1 MSNFKLNGSEC
12 LGIEFGST
20 RIKAILIDD
29 EFNVLATGSYD
40 WENKLVEGYWTYS
53 IDDIWHGLQSAY
65 KSLNDECENKFSSKI
80 TSLSAIGFS
89 AMMHGYLAFDKDDN
103 LLVPFRTW
111 RNTTTAQAARELT
124 RVFNFNIPQR
134 WSIAHLYQAILNNEE
149 HVKDISYITT
159 LAGYVHYKLTGK
171 KALGIG
177 DASGMFPIDSDIN
190 DYNQEMLEKFSNLE
204 NVKQFDWNIKDIL
217 PKVLL
222 AGENAGTLSEDGAK
236 LLDPS
241 ATLKAGALMC
251 PAEAGDPHHHQQ
263 LCPAE
268 GDAGTGMVATNS
280 VAQRTG
286 NISAGTSIFSMIV
299 LEKQLSR
306 VYEEIDMVTTPTG
319 KPVAMVHCNNC
330 CTDLDYWVKLF
341 IEFSSLSGN
350 NLTKGEIYDLLY
362 NEALKGDSD
371 CGKIVS
377 INYFSGE
384 PVTGFLQGRPMLLRS
399 ENSNFNLANF
409 MRTHIYSAIATLK
422 IGMEILEEEN
432 VNIDKLM
439 GHGGLFKTKYVGQKL
454 MAGAMKTPVSV
465 LSTAGEG
472 GAWGIA
478 VLASY
483 AKNNFGLPLEE
494 FLDKKVFSKYEIS
507 TVQPD
512 INDVNGFEKYITLYK
527 KSLAVEKSAV
537 ENI

>member
-40 WENKLVEGYWTYS
+40 WENKLVDGYWTYS

-204 NVKQFDWNIKDIL
+204 TINRFDWNIKDIL

-241 ATLKAGALMC
+241 ATLKAAALM
-251 PAEAGDPHHHQQ
+251 
-263 LCPAE
+263 CPAE

-384 PVTGFLQGRPMLLRS
+384 PVTGFLQGRPMVLRS

-409 MRTHIYSAIATLK
+409 MRTHIYSAVATLK

-432 VNIDKLM
+432 VDIDKLM

-507 TVQPD
+507 TVEPD

>member
-29 EFNVLATGSYD
+29 EFNVLATGSHD

-53 IDDIWHGLQSAY
+53 IEDIWHGLQSAY

-124 RVFNFNIPQR
+124 KVFNFNIPQR
-134 WSIAHLYQAILNNEE
+134 WSISHLYQAILNQEE

-159 LAGYVHYKLTGK
+159 LAGYVHYKLSGK
-171 KALGIG
+171 KTVGIG

-204 NVKQFDWNIKDIL
+204 TVKRFNWDIKDIL

-222 AGENAGTLSEDGAK
+222 AGENAGTLTEDGAK

-241 ATLKAGALMC
+241 GTLKAGALM
-251 PAEAGDPHHHQQ
+251 
-263 LCPAE
+263 CPAE

-350 NLTKGEIYDLLY
+350 KLTKGEIYDLLY

-384 PVTGFLQGRPMLLRS
+384 PVTGFSQGRPMVLRS

-432 VNIDKLM
+432 VDIDKLM

-483 AKNNFGLPLEE
+483 AKNSFDLSLEE

-507 TVQPD
+507 TVRPD
-512 INDVNGFEKYITLYK
+512 INDVNGFEKYMTLYK

>member
-40 WENKLVEGYWTYS
+40 WENKLVDGYWTYS

-204 NVKQFDWNIKDIL
+204 TVNRFDWNIKDIL

-241 ATLKAGALMC
+241 ATLKAGALM
-251 PAEAGDPHHHQQ
+251 
-263 LCPAE
+263 CPAE

-306 VYEEIDMVTTPTG
+306 VYEEIDMVTTG

-377 INYFSGE
+377 INYYSGE
-384 PVTGFLQGRPMLLRS
+384 PVTGFLQGRPMVLRS

-409 MRTHIYSAIATLK
+409 MRTHIYSAVATLK

-432 VNIDKLM
+432 VDIDKLM

-507 TVQPD
+507 TVEPD

>member
-29 EFNVLATGSYD
+29 EFNVLATGSHD

-53 IDDIWHGLQSAY
+53 IEDIWHGLQSAY

-124 RVFNFNIPQR
+124 KVFNFNIPQR

-159 LAGYVHYKLTGK
+159 LAGYVHYKLSGK
-171 KALGIG
+171 KTVGIG

-204 NVKQFDWNIKDIL
+204 TVKQFDWNIKNIL

-222 AGENAGTLSEDGAK
+222 AGENAGTLTENGAK

-241 ATLKAGALMC
+241 GTLKAGALM
-251 PAEAGDPHHHQQ
+251 
-263 LCPAE
+263 CPAE

-384 PVTGFLQGRPMLLRS
+384 PVTGFSQGRPMVLRS

-432 VNIDKLM
+432 VDIDKLM

-483 AKNNFGLPLEE
+483 AKNNFDLSLEE

-507 TVQPD
+507 TVEPD
-512 INDVNGFEKYITLYK
+512 INDVNGFEKYMTLYK

>member
-29 EFNVLATGSYD
+29 EFNVLATGSHD
-40 WENKLVEGYWTYS
+40 WENKLVDGYWTYS

-124 RVFNFNIPQR
+124 KVFNFNIPQR
-134 WSIAHLYQAILNNEE
+134 WSIAHLYQAILNNEK
-149 HVKDISYITT
+149 HVKNISYITT
-159 LAGYVHYKLTGK
+159 LAGYVHYKLSGK
-171 KALGIG
+171 KTVGIG

-190 DYNQEMLEKFSNLE
+190 DYNQEMLETFSNLE
-204 NVKQFDWNIKDIL
+204 NVKQFDWDIKDIL

-222 AGENAGTLSEDGAK
+222 AGENAGTLTEEGAK

-241 ATLKAGALMC
+241 GTLKAGALM
-251 PAEAGDPHHHQQ
+251 
-263 LCPAE
+263 CPAE

-362 NEALKGDSD
+362 NKALKGDSD

-384 PVTGFLQGRPMLLRS
+384 PVTGFSQGRPMVLRS

-432 VNIDKLM
+432 VDIDKLM

-483 AKNNFGLPLEE
+483 AKNNFDLSLEE

-507 TVQPD
+507 TVEPD
-512 INDVNGFEKYITLYK
+512 INDVNGFEKYMTLYK

>member
-1 MSNFKLNGSEC
+1 M
-12 LGIEFGST
+12 
-20 RIKAILIDD
+20 
-29 EFNVLATGSYD
+29 ATGSYD
-40 WENKLVEGYWTYS
+40 WENKLVDGYWTYS

-204 NVKQFDWNIKDIL
+204 TVNRFDWNIKDIL

-241 ATLKAGALMC
+241 ATLKAGALM
-251 PAEAGDPHHHQQ
+251 
-263 LCPAE
+263 CPAE

-319 KPVAMVHCNNC
+319 KPFAIVHCNNC
-330 CTDLDYWVKLF
+330 CTDLYYWVKLF

-384 PVTGFLQGRPMLLRS
+384 PVTGFLQGRPMVLRS

-409 MRTHIYSAIATLK
+409 MRTHIYSAVATLK

-432 VNIDKLM
+432 VDIDKLM

-507 TVQPD
+507 TVEPD

>member
-29 EFNVLATGSYD
+29 EFNVLATGSHD

-53 IDDIWHGLQSAY
+53 IEDIWHGLQSAY

-124 RVFNFNIPQR
+124 KVFNFNIPQR
-134 WSIAHLYQAILNNEE
+134 WSIAHLYQAILNQEE

-159 LAGYVHYKLTGK
+159 LAGYVHYKLSGK
-171 KALGIG
+171 KTVGIG

-204 NVKQFDWNIKDIL
+204 TVKQFDWNIKDIL

-222 AGENAGTLSEDGAK
+222 AGENAGTLTEEGAK

-241 ATLKAGALMC
+241 GTLKAGALM
-251 PAEAGDPHHHQQ
+251 
-263 LCPAE
+263 CPAE

-350 NLTKGEIYDLLY
+350 KLTKGEIYDLLY

-384 PVTGFLQGRPMLLRS
+384 PVTGFLQGRPMVLRS

-432 VNIDKLM
+432 VDIDKLM

-483 AKNNFGLPLEE
+483 AKNSFDLSLEE

-507 TVQPD
+507 TVEPD
-512 INDVNGFEKYITLYK
+512 INDVNGFEKYMTLYK

>member
-29 EFNVLATGSYD
+29 EFNVLATGSHD
-40 WENKLVEGYWTYS
+40 WENKLVDGYWTYS
-53 IDDIWHGLQSAY
+53 IDDIWHGLQAAY

-134 WSIAHLYQAILNNEE
+134 WSIAHLYQAILNQEE
-149 HVKDISYITT
+149 HVKNISYITT
-159 LAGYVHYKLTGK
+159 LAGYVHYKLSGK
-171 KALGIG
+171 KTVGIG

-204 NVKQFDWNIKDIL
+204 TVKQFDWNIKDIL

-222 AGENAGTLSEDGAK
+222 AGENAGTLTENGAK

-241 ATLKAGALMC
+241 GTLKAGALM
-251 PAEAGDPHHHQQ
+251 
-263 LCPAE
+263 CPAE

-350 NLTKGEIYDLLY
+350 KLTKGEIYDLLY

-371 CGKIVS
+371 CGGIVA

-384 PVTGFLQGRPMLLRS
+384 PVTGFSQGRPMVLRS

-483 AKNNFGLPLEE
+483 AKNSFDLSLEE

-507 TVQPD
+507 TVRPD
-512 INDVNGFEKYITLYK
+512 INDVNGFDKYMTLYK

>member
-1 MSNFKLNGSEC
+1 MSNFKLNGNEC

-29 EFNVLATGSYD
+29 EFNVLATGSHD
-40 WENKLVEGYWTYS
+40 WENKLVDGYWTYS
-53 IDDIWHGLQSAY
+53 IEDIWRGLQSAY

-80 TSLSAIGFS
+80 TSLSSIGFS

-159 LAGYVHYKLTGK
+159 LAGYVHYNLSGK
-171 KALGIG
+171 KTVGIG

-204 NVKQFDWNIKDIL
+204 TVKQFDWDIKDIL

-222 AGENAGTLSEDGAK
+222 AGENAGTLTEDGAK

-241 ATLKAGALMC
+241 GTLKAGALM
-251 PAEAGDPHHHQQ
+251 
-263 LCPAE
+263 CPAE

-350 NLTKGEIYDLLY
+350 KLTKGEIYDLLY

-384 PVTGFLQGRPMLLRS
+384 PVTGFSQGRPMVLRS

-432 VNIDKLM
+432 VDIDKLM

-483 AKNNFGLPLEE
+483 AKNSFDLSLEE

-507 TVQPD
+507 TVEPD
-512 INDVNGFEKYITLYK
+512 INDVNGFDKYMTLYK

>member
-29 EFNVLATGSYD
+29 EFNVLATGSHD

-53 IDDIWHGLQSAY
+53 IEDIWRGLQAAY

-134 WSIAHLYQAILNNEE
+134 WSIAHLYQAILNQEE
-149 HVKDISYITT
+149 HVKNISYITT
-159 LAGYVHYKLTGK
+159 LAGYVHYKLSGK
-171 KALGIG
+171 KTVGIG

-204 NVKQFDWNIKDIL
+204 TVKQFDWNIKDIL

-222 AGENAGTLSEDGAK
+222 AGENAGTLTEDGAK

-241 ATLKAGALMC
+241 GTLKAGALM
-251 PAEAGDPHHHQQ
+251 
-263 LCPAE
+263 CPAE

-350 NLTKGEIYDLLY
+350 KLTKGEIYDLLY

-384 PVTGFLQGRPMLLRS
+384 PVTGFSQGRPMVLRS

-432 VNIDKLM
+432 VDIDKLM

-483 AKNNFGLPLEE
+483 AKNSFDLSLEE

-507 TVQPD
+507 TVEPD
-512 INDVNGFEKYITLYK
+512 INDVNGFEKYMTLYK

>member
-29 EFNVLATGSYD
+29 EFNILATGSHD
-40 WENKLVEGYWTYS
+40 WENKLVDGYWTYS

-124 RVFNFNIPQR
+124 KVFNFNIPQR

-149 HVKDISYITT
+149 HVKNISYITT
-159 LAGYVHYKLTGK
+159 LAGYVHYKLLGK
-171 KALGIG
+171 KTVGIG

-190 DYNQEMLEKFSNLE
+190 DYNQEMLETFSNLE
-204 NVKQFDWNIKDIL
+204 NVKQFDWDIKDIL

-222 AGENAGTLSEDGAK
+222 AGENAGTLTEEGAK

-241 ATLKAGALMC
+241 GTLKAGALM
-251 PAEAGDPHHHQQ
+251 
-263 LCPAE
+263 CPAE

-362 NEALKGDSD
+362 NKALKGDSD

-384 PVTGFLQGRPMLLRS
+384 PVTGFSQGRPMVLRS

-432 VNIDKLM
+432 VDIDKLM

-483 AKNNFGLPLEE
+483 AKNNFDLSLEE

-507 TVQPD
+507 TVEPD
-512 INDVNGFEKYITLYK
+512 INDVNGFEKYMTLYK

>member
-40 WENKLVEGYWTYS
+40 WENKLVDGYWTYS

-204 NVKQFDWNIKDIL
+204 TVNRFDWNIKDIL

-222 AGENAGTLSEDGAK
+222 EGENAGTLSEDGAK

-241 ATLKAGALMC
+241 ATLKAGALM
-251 PAEAGDPHHHQQ
+251 
-263 LCPAE
+263 CPAE

-384 PVTGFLQGRPMLLRS
+384 PVTGFLQGRPMVLRS

-409 MRTHIYSAIATLK
+409 MRTHIYSAVATLK

-432 VNIDKLM
+432 VDIDKLM

-507 TVQPD
+507 TVEPD

>member
-29 EFNVLATGSYD
+29 EFNVLATGSHD

-53 IDDIWHGLQSAY
+53 IEDIWHGLQAAY

-124 RVFNFNIPQR
+124 KVFNFNIPQR

-149 HVKDISYITT
+149 HVKNISYITT
-159 LAGYVHYKLTGK
+159 LAGYVHYKLSGK
-171 KALGIG
+171 KTVGIG

-204 NVKQFDWNIKDIL
+204 TVKQFDWNIKDIL

-222 AGENAGTLSEDGAK
+222 AGENAGTLTENGAK

-241 ATLKAGALMC
+241 GTLKAGALM
-251 PAEAGDPHHHQQ
+251 
-263 LCPAE
+263 CPAE

-384 PVTGFLQGRPMLLRS
+384 PVTGFSQGRPMVLRS

-432 VNIDKLM
+432 VDIDKLM

-483 AKNNFGLPLEE
+483 AKDNFSLSLEE

-507 TVQPD
+507 TIEPD
-512 INDVNGFEKYITLYK
+512 INDVNGFEKYMTLYK

>member
-53 IDDIWHGLQSAY
+53 IDDICHGLQSAY

-89 AMMHGYLAFDKDDN
+89 AMMHGYLAFDNDDN

-190 DYNQEMLEKFSNLE
+190 DYNQEMLEKFSNLD

-241 ATLKAGALMC
+241 GTLKAGALM
-251 PAEAGDPHHHQQ
+251 
-263 LCPAE
+263 CPAE

-384 PVTGFLQGRPMLLRS
+384 PVTGFLQGRPMVLRS

-483 AKNNFGLPLEE
+483 AKNNYGLPLEE

-507 TVQPD
+507 TVLPD

>member
-1 MSNFKLNGSEC
+1 MSNFKLKGSEC

-29 EFNVLATGSYD
+29 EFNVLATGSHD

-53 IDDIWHGLQSAY
+53 IDDILHGLQAAY

-80 TSLSAIGFS
+80 TSLSSIGFS

-111 RNTTTAQAARELT
+111 RNTTTAQAAQELT
-124 RVFNFNIPQR
+124 SLFNFNIPQR

-149 HVKDISYITT
+149 HVKNISYITT
-159 LAGYVHYKLTGK
+159 LAGYIHYKMSGK
-171 KALGIG
+171 KVVGIG
-177 DASGMFPIDSDIN
+177 EASGMFPIDSDIN
-190 DYNQEMLEKFSNLE
+190 NYNQEMLDKFSNLE
-204 NVKQFDWNIKDIL
+204 TVKQYDWDIKDIL

-222 AGENAGTLSEDGAK
+222 AGENAGTLTEDGAK
-236 LLDPS
+236 ILDPS
-241 ATLKAGALMC
+241 GTLKAGALMC
-251 PAEAGDPHHHQQ
+251 PP
-263 LCPAE
+263 E

-280 VAQRTG
+280 VAQRSG

-299 LEKQLSR
+299 LEKQLSM

-341 IEFSSLSGN
+341 IEYSSLSGN
-350 NLTKGEIYDLLY
+350 KLTKGEIYDLLY

-371 CGKIVS
+371 CGGIVS
-377 INYFSGE
+377 SNYFSGE
-384 PVTGFLQGRPMLLRS
+384 PVTGLLHGRPMVLRS

-409 MRTHIYSAIATLK
+409 MRMHIYSAIATLK

-432 VNIDKLM
+432 VDIDKLM

-483 AKNNFGLPLEE
+483 AKNNFGLSLEE
-494 FLDKKVFSKYEIS
+494 FLDNKVFSKYEIS
-507 TVQPD
+507 TVEPD
-512 INDVNGFEKYITLYK
+512 INDVNGFEKYMTLYK

>member
-40 WENKLVEGYWTYS
+40 WENKLVDGYWTYS

-241 ATLKAGALMC
+241 GTLKAGALM
-251 PAEAGDPHHHQQ
+251 
-263 LCPAE
+263 CPAE

-306 VYEEIDMVTTPTG
+306 VYEEID
-319 KPVAMVHCNNC
+319 MVHCNNC

-384 PVTGFLQGRPMLLRS
+384 PVTGFLQGRPMVLRS

-409 MRTHIYSAIATLK
+409 MRAHIYSAIATLK

-432 VNIDKLM
+432 VDIDKLM

-483 AKNNFGLPLEE
+483 AKNNFDLPLEE

-507 TVQPD
+507 TVLPD
-512 INDVNGFEKYITLYK
+512 INDVNGFEKYLTLYK

>member
-29 EFNVLATGSYD
+29 EFNVLATGSHD

-53 IDDIWHGLQSAY
+53 IEDIWHGLQSAY

-124 RVFNFNIPQR
+124 KVFNFNIPQR

-149 HVKDISYITT
+149 HVKNISYITT
-159 LAGYVHYKLTGK
+159 LAGYVHYKLSGK
-171 KALGIG
+171 KTVGIG
-177 DASGMFPIDSDIN
+177 DASGMFPIDSGIN

-204 NVKQFDWNIKDIL
+204 TVKQFDWDIKDIL

-222 AGENAGTLSEDGAK
+222 AGENAGALTENGAK

-241 ATLKAGALMC
+241 GTLKAGALM
-251 PAEAGDPHHHQQ
+251 
-263 LCPAE
+263 CPAE

-350 NLTKGEIYDLLY
+350 KLTKGEIYDLLY

-384 PVTGFLQGRPMLLRS
+384 PVTGFSQGRPIVLRS

-432 VNIDKLM
+432 VDIDKLM

-483 AKNNFGLPLEE
+483 AKNNFDLSLEE

-507 TVQPD
+507 TVEPD
-512 INDVNGFEKYITLYK
+512 INDVNGFEKYMTLYK

>member
-53 IDDIWHGLQSAY
+53 IEDIWHGLQSAY

-124 RVFNFNIPQR
+124 KVFNFNIPQR
-134 WSIAHLYQAILNNEE
+134 WSIAHLYQAILNQEE
-149 HVKDISYITT
+149 HVKNISYITT
-159 LAGYVHYKLTGK
+159 LAGYVHYKLSGK
-171 KALGIG
+171 KTVGIG

-204 NVKQFDWNIKDIL
+204 TVKQFDWDIKYIL

-222 AGENAGTLSEDGAK
+222 AGENAGALTEEGAK

-241 ATLKAGALMC
+241 GTLKAGALM
-251 PAEAGDPHHHQQ
+251 
-263 LCPAE
+263 CPAE

-384 PVTGFLQGRPMLLRS
+384 PVTGFSQGRPMVLRS

-432 VNIDKLM
+432 VDIDKLM

-483 AKNNFGLPLEE
+483 AKNSFDLSLEE

-507 TVQPD
+507 TVEPD
-512 INDVNGFEKYITLYK
+512 INDVNGFEKYMTLYK